1 MSDSAK
7 NRQAQGIDDTDR
19 KILAAV
25 TADARMTNSELAA
38 AVGIAPSTAH
48 GRLRALVERGLIS
61 GFTAS
66 VDQAQ
71 LGRGLQALVGVTLRP
86 GARQASIIDFAD
98 HARGFD
104 EVVQVFFLGGV
115 DDFMVHVAVA
125 DSSALRR
132 FVVEHISGHD
142 RVASTRT
149 NIIFD
154 YHRNAVVSSFR

>member
-1 MSDSAK
+1 MSDSMK
-7 NRQAQGIDDTDR
+7 NRQAAAIDDTDR
-19 KILAAV
+19 RIIAAV

-66 VDQAQ
+66 IDQAQ

-125 DSSALRR
+125 DSSSLRR

>member
-1 MSDSAK
+1 MSLPPKDHQVV
-7 NRQAQGIDDTDR
+7 NLDDTDR
-19 KILAAV
+19 RIIAAI
-25 TADARMTNSELAA
+25 TADGRMTNSELAA
-38 AVGIAPSTAH
+38 TIGIAPSTAH
-48 GRLRALVERGLIS
+48 ARLRALVERGLIS

-66 VDQAQ
+66 VNQAK
-71 LGRGLQALVGVTLRP
+71 LGLGLQALIGVTLRP
-86 GARQASIIDFAD
+86 GARQASITDFAD
-98 HARGFD
+98 HMRALD

-132 FVVEHISGHD
+132 FVVQQISGHD

-154 YHRNAVVSSFR
+154 YHRRAVVASFQ

>member
-1 MSDSAK
+1 MVK
-7 NRQAQGIDDTDR
+7 NHRSVDMDEIDR
-19 KILAAV
+19 RIVAAV
-25 TADARMTNSELAA
+25 TANGRMSNSELAA
-38 AVGIAPSTAH
+38 SLGIAPSTAH
-48 GRLRALVERGLIS
+48 GRLRALMDRGLIS

-66 VDQAQ
+66 VNQAK
-71 LGRGLQALVGVTLRP
+71 LGFALQALIGVTLRP
-86 GARQASIIDFAD
+86 GERQSSIIEFSD

-104 EVVQVFFLGGV
+104 EVMQVFFLGGA

-132 FVVEHISGHD
+132 FVVEQLSGYP

-154 YHRNAVVSSFR
+154 YHRNAVVESFH